1 MREVMYSPRSGIQQP
16 YTSSR
21 RSPPR
26 GGEVLDSRSN
36 MQFPPSGGNHPQTSY
51 NDYRTYSTPAP
62 YGAPPPDMR
71 PPSYPTHTHTQQYDA
86 RDLQYGAYWS
96 TSKWGKINLFLSLG
110 SWVPFIKN
118 LFLLDCWVPFTL
130 KCEKLKWDCIK
141 IPQTLHKDII
151 FIIYFLCYFLK
162 DMCVLLLHFRERLW
176 TNESGEKAR
185 TIRVQKRACRVT
197 IGSRKTDWLFDC
209 RA

>member
-1 MREVMYSPRSGIQQP
+1 MKGARINVTNAEPKDEKGGKSSRSSRGPSRSSSRRHNDHFDFKDMREVMYSPRSGIQQP

-96 TSKWGKINLFLSLG
+96 TSK
-110 SWVPFIKN
+110 
-118 LFLLDCWVPFTL
+118 
-130 KCEKLKWDCIK
+130 
-141 IPQTLHKDII
+141 
-151 FIIYFLCYFLK
+151 
-162 DMCVLLLHFRERLW
+162 
-176 TNESGEKAR
+176 
-185 TIRVQKRACRVT
+185 
-197 IGSRKTDWLFDC
+197 
-209 RA
+209 